1 MGAAIWYCLDI
12 IICNFWPCEII
23 FDNAGGGAV
32 VDASGDADVDADV
45 DADGDAG
52 GCDVGGDAGDTG
64 GCVDVFCSVILY
76 HIVVPMPNNSKMQ
89 SLQVLQATGCY
100 FFLPF
105 NALKVKRRYIFQL
118 L

>member
-1 MGAAIWYCLDI
+1 VGAAIWYCLDI

-23 FDNAGGGAV
+23 FDNAGGGAG

-64 GCVDVFCSVILY
+64 DTGGCVDVLMCFAAWY
-76 HIVVPMPNNSKMQ
+76 
-89 SLQVLQATGCY
+89 
-100 FFLPF
+100 
-105 NALKVKRRYIFQL
+105 YITL
-118 L
+118 